1 MASLSGFD
9 ASTVPEMTEFTALP
23 EGPYVSVAI
32 ASEMKPTRAGDG
44 EYLNVTCEVID
55 GQYKGRKFWTR
66 MNLKNP
72 NQVAQQIGHQEL
84 GALCR
89 AVGVIKPDD
98 SSELHNRP
106 FIAHL
111 GLELDSVKKKEQ
123 NVVKKYEPV
132 GAPGHA
138 PAPAPAPAYQAA
150 QPAQSPAYQAPAPAA
165 APAAAGTAPWHR

>member
-9 ASTVPEMTEFTALP
+9 ATTVPEMADFSVLP
-23 EGPYVSVAI
+23 EAPYVSVAI
-32 ASEMKPTRAGDG
+32 ASEMKPTRKGDG

-55 GQYKGRKFWTR
+55 GQYKGRKFWAR
-66 MNLKNP
+66 MNIKNP
-72 NQVAQQIGHQEL
+72 NPVAVQIGHQEL

-89 AVGVIKPDD
+89 AVGVIKPND

-111 GLELDSVKKKEQ
+111 GIELNDQKKEQ
-123 NVVKKYEPV
+123 NIVKKYEPV
-132 GAPGHA
+132 GAPGQA
-138 PAPAPAPAYQAA
+138 PAPVPAPAYQAA
-150 QPAQSPAYQAPAPAA
+150 PPAQAPAYQAPAPDA